1 MKMAL
6 EVTYTLPLLFV
17 TMYVIQVYM
26 CIQTI
31 EHKFC
36 KDKVHIIIIG
46 GGRWL

>member
-1 MKMAL
+1 MAL

-17 TMYVIQVYM
+17 TMYVIQVYIM
-26 CIQTI
+26 CIQMI
-31 EHKFC
+31 EQKYC